1 MYRPP
6 SQSQAYFFCEIEKR
20 LDFFSSKFE
29 NFMLI
34 GDLNCETYDTTLIDL
49 MDSYNL
55 IYLVKDP
62 TCYKSSRPWCID

>member
-6 SQSQAYFFCEIEKR
+6 SQSQAYFFGEIEKS

-29 NFMLI
+29 NFILME
-34 GDLNCETYDTTLIDL
+34 DLRCEIDDNTLNDC

-55 IYLVKDP
+55 TNLVKYV
-62 TCYKSSRPWCID
+62 TC